1 MKKNLG
7 ILVLFGMVFI
17 ATAMCSG
24 NFLSAYN
31 LENLILRASLYGIIG
46 IGVSFVII
54 SGGIDLSIGSVI
66 GLIIQI
72 NNTIIRV
79 FLNCYGL

>member
-31 LENLILRASLYGIIG
+31 LENLILCASLYGIIG

-66 GLIIQI
+66 
-72 NNTIIRV
+72 
-79 FLNCYGL
+79 